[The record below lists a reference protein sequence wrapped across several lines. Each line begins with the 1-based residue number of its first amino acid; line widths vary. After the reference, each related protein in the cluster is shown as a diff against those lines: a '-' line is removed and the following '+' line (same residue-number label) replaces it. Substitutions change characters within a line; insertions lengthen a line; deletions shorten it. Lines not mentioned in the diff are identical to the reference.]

1 MIKKEGGHDKKKE
14 GRGKRTL
21 WRYMQREEAKI
32 DGEEMLRRREA
43 RGNGKVWM
51 VGRKENWRHVV
62 LRGGK
67 RKSLFVQWSKA
78 LPQNKEV

>member
-1 MIKKEGGHDKKKE
+1 MIKKEGGHYKKRE

-32 DGEEMLRRREA
+32 DGEEILRRREA

-51 VGRKENWRHVV
+51 VGRKEN
-62 LRGGK
+62 
-67 RKSLFVQWSKA
+67 
-78 LPQNKEV
+78 